1 MTAPRQAF
9 ASVVF
14 DVDSTLT
21 GVEGVNWLAERRGTD
36 TAQFVVRLTNDVMAG
51 RTPIEDAYAARL
63 ERIAPTR
70 TEVQEL
76 AQAYR
81 DAAAPDAAAT
91 VSTLVRSGIRV
102 VAVSGGLAGAVVP
115 FCATLGIAEPDV
127 HAVRVDW
134 DDTGRYVGFDRA
146 SPLVTQVGKAVVL
159 RKLGLPKRVLAV
171 GDGSTDAEL
180 KRVGAVDAFA
190 AYVAFARRERV
201 VAVADFV
208 VERLAEVVDLVRA
221 PA

>member
-1 MTAPRQAF
+1 MTTPRHAF

-14 DVDSTLT
+14 DVDSTLS
-21 GVEGVNWLAERRGTD
+21 GMEGVNWLAERRGTD
-36 TAQFVVRLTNDVMAG
+36 TAQFVVQLTNDVMAG
-51 RTPIEDAYAARL
+51 RMPIEDAYAARL

-70 TEVQEL
+70 AEVEEL

-81 DAAAPDAAAT
+81 DAEAPDAAAT
-91 VSTLVRSGIRV
+91 VSTLVRAGVRV
-102 VAVSGGLAGAVVP
+102 VAISGGLAGAVVP
-115 FCATLGIAEPDV
+115 FCATLGIAEADV

-134 DDTGRYVGFDRA
+134 DDAGRYVGFDRA

-159 RKLGLPKRVLAV
+159 GELALPKRVLAV

-180 KRVGAVDAFA
+180 KRLDAVDAFA